1 MGNVGR
7 EECYFILYGVGKK
20 STSEKPMLEGHLNEV
35 KSELCCRLKEGIQDG
50 GNSRCRGPLVG
61 ILFLACLANSK
72 DAIMFVCGVEG
83 RGLRQELVM
92 LQVRSEKK

>member
-1 MGNVGR
+1 MQR
-7 EECYFILYGVGKK
+7 
-20 STSEKPMLEGHLNEV
+20 SP
-35 KSELCCRLKEGIQDG
+35 
-50 GNSRCRGPLVG
+50 VG

>member
-1 MGNVGR
+1 MQR
-7 EECYFILYGVGKK
+7 
-20 STSEKPMLEGHLNEV
+20 SP
-35 KSELCCRLKEGIQDG
+35 
-50 GNSRCRGPLVG
+50 VG

-92 LQVRSEKK
+92 LQVRSEKSKDELYLEPNLSIIFRKSYSECAGSQ